1 VGLFVQAEIVGREIE
16 GVVVL
21 PRAALHGEGR
31 VLVVDGEDRL
41 HFREVDVLRL
51 EREHVVIGDGLAAG
65 ERVCVS
71 PLPAAVD
78 GMAVRVADEAP
89 GLAKADP

>member
-1 VGLFVQAEIVGREIE
+1 
-16 GVVVL
+16 
-21 PRAALHGEGR
+21 
-31 VLVVDGEDRL
+31 
-41 HFREVDVLRL
+41 VDVLRL
-51 EREHVVIGDGLAAG
+51 EREHVVIGDGLATG